1 MVNEIYNALEHFVI
15 NKDKLIEKG
24 KENIEFVKKYDLSWE
39 RFTKELDN
47 KLKDIYQNHNT

>member
-1 MVNEIYNALEHFVI
+1 MINEIYNSLEYFVK
-15 NKDKLIEKG
+15 NKDELIEKG

-47 KLKDIYQNHNT
+47 KLKDILENINN